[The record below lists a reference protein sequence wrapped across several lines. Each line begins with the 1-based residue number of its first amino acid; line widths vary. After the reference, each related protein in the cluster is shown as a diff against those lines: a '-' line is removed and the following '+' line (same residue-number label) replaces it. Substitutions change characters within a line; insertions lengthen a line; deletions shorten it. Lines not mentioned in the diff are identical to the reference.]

1 VVAPLALS
9 PPLRPRRH
17 RADAMGE
24 DADEEPVAVEMSE
37 AAKTRISDVFTRWD
51 IMGDGLIPIEVLPK
65 IKCGPR
71 TFDVTG
77 MLNKMDTNGDGKVE
91 KSEWE
96 HYWKMITATTGE
108 ATLNTAIDEID
119 NDEMIATV
127 RGVMLKKQFDA
138 GVGVAPDEEEGEE
151 EEEEEVLELSEER
164 AKKCDELFNSWDPKG
179 TGKIMLNRMKAA
191 VIKVG
196 PTNFNPSEAFAQMD
210 TNDDGSVTKDELRAY
225 FAALNLNDATFDL
238 ILSEMTEVA
247 KVKVALDEN
256 LEYAMASVQMG
267 AFNDDEFDADAPDER
282 KLSDKQNE
290 QLKALFCSLGTKDS
304 LDEEIDIKHCQKSA
318 TTSAGPLTFNVFE
331 MLPQMDANSDGK
343 LEFSELEAFLT
354 QMMRALPPT
363 DFDVL
368 LEEMVENAR
377 AAKTIKMLETMDM

>member
-17 RADAMGE
+17 LADAMGE

>member
-1 VVAPLALS
+1 
-9 PPLRPRRH
+9 
-17 RADAMGE
+17 MGE

-290 QLKALFCSLGTKDS
+290 QLKALVETQQRQLSVVAVASPHLSPHLSPHSSTGSDHTLHSGGSVASMPMMD
-304 LDEEIDIKHCQKSA
+304 A
-318 TTSAGPLTFNVFE
+318 TSPPMSGSGFAFNV
-331 MLPQMDANSDGK
+331 N
-343 LEFSELEAFLT
+343 T
-354 QMMRALPPT
+354 
-363 DFDVL
+363 
-368 LEEMVENAR
+368 
-377 AAKTIKMLETMDM
+377 